1 MSIEVQKSLFL
12 PEIAQQMLERGFSYI
27 AEPEAAFEKRTDK
40 ISINITVYFS
50 EKWDSTNSL
59 FAISHEDVEN
69 IIIKIGTPTNN
80 FEMQKIG
87 KTRLYT
93 LYHKF
98 IDYPYA
104 SMPKVIGKKVE
115 NNCYPIKNELD
126 VRKWKAAFI
135 HYVDNDGLSFLNRYS
150 YLPNVLK
157 EMYLIEKEG
166 NNNYLSLLTGGIDH
180 LFRALIIS
188 RLCNDPEY
196 QKKQDRFDGHILQS
210 KYAKW
215 HPYYE
220 SLKMK
225 LLTTVP
231 IYDWN
236 I

>member
-1 MSIEVQKSLFL
+1 MTNLELGKEKLFNTIDPWFQQAKYTFYPQGSGQYRYEDTNWIYAILFNFSSSSDHHINSTILMHSKFVEPIITNNGIPSVNLESYATGENILFTIQDKENLEVLK
-12 PEIAQQMLERGFSYI
+12 Y
-27 AEPEAAFEKRTDK
+27 KRDK
-40 ISINITVYFS
+40 IDLSHHENFVAWGKLIIEYMEGPCKDFITKYFELPTILQRIN
-50 EKWDSTNSL
+50 E
-59 FAISHEDVEN
+59 
-69 IIIKIGTPTNN
+69 
-80 FEMQKIG
+80 
-87 KTRLYT
+87 
-93 LYHKF
+93 
-98 IDYPYA
+98 ID
-104 SMPKVIGKKVE
+104 
-115 NNCYPIKNELD
+115 KNGG
-126 VRKWKAAFI
+126 A
-135 HYVDNDGLSFLNRYS
+135 
-150 YLPNVLK
+150 
-157 EMYLIEKEG
+157 
-166 NNNYLSLLTGGIDH
+166 NYLELLTGGIDH